1 MSWDYSG
8 FLAEKIEAGRRLLA
22 SDPAFEGSEELQVSG
37 QWRWVPSS
45 ARWAVF
51 EQPPLKVT
59 TTVRIRA
66 SVVAQDS
73 APSSLQ
79 RC

>member
-37 QWRWVPSS
+37 
-45 ARWAVF
+45 AVAVGA
-51 EQPPLKVT
+51 LK
-59 TTVRIRA
+59 RA
-66 SVVAQDS
+66 
-73 APSSLQ
+73 LG
-79 RC
+79 CI